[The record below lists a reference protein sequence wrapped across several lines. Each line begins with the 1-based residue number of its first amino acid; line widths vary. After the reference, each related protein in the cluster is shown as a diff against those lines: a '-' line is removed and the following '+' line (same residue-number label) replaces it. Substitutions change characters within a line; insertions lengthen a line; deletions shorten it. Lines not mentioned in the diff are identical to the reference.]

1 MDSIRSDGEN
11 VNPSEGNSS
20 TRYSL
25 NDDGTDLPGMD
36 EQRTSKFSQISDTYE
51 SGTHLVGKSQS
62 VQIATE
68 LKKEYSSSVDTQELA
83 TKYRQMSSVA
93 ERLAELNFEMV
104 TDGGASTG
112 DIGAEYTQV
121 QRQLME
127 LGREVAD
134 SIIDNASVREQGDT
148 TVYNYLKGKLRGEKI
163 YIPDSIKPDLAA
175 ALQCDTW
182 GEARREYFGV
192 LGNTVS
198 DASKGIEIDSLYNA
212 ISEEFPGAVD
222 KGLIANSDQL
232 SAIIDAYNSARDSH
246 TVEYNPLARNVVER
260 AENRERIAADIV
272 DRMEQHANGY
282 AAQQFDEYSAAKKA
296 EAARL
301 ERQAAYQ
308 ERQAKAE
315 QAEGKTGEA
324 AQKKADALKEQAA
337 DARLMGQT
345 DEETIL
351 EAVHDEGL
359 GGEKAEQKLEQTILS
374 PEVIEWAKH
383 STELDR
389 IVARMLQSNAK
400 SKQKVSQVRSV
411 TFQSSDFF
419 NEAELAL
426 EGMRP
431 EDYTYQTKTEAES
444 FGEAASRLD
453 RGEYEH
459 QKQDLHT
466 AATRLDEN
474 YLHWYN
480 ELQNKEH
487 WTGVD
492 LDTAMMILNQIR
504 TNDRATGDYRESS
517 QWAKL
522 IQERGTEGGQFIQ
535 AFSKWSRTPD
545 GIIAKATKHLDETHL
560 GRDVN
565 GKAIQ
570 RLNEEN
576 QQTFEQIGIEEKN
589 NALKR
594 AEYEKLQAERE
605 ETQEMLKEAIAQR
618 RKADADNR
626 DLCDQMDR
634 DVGKIV
640 ELGRAIQTLKLK
652 NQKMQDLLKTL
663 EGEVRDRT
671 AKVSLLGDE
680 NTHIVTEHDRLT
692 ALLDQLEQQG
702 TQLDQEIELGKKEN
716 EILNAAIDALREKNG
731 VKDISL
737 SEIIKELQDVLDG
750 LKLDVSDAAAQ
761 KGVLRKI
768 VQGLTRHYTAEDIR
782 NLVTKTANQS
792 LNDRWGRLMGDL
804 LDNVSDSR
812 KERIINDMTRIADMI
827 NAAESWKIAVNS
839 GDKAAETK
847 MRNQLID
854 CIINACKTRGMKPS
868 RKVEE
873 MMRKTFANQTTEYL
887 DKFARTSLAN
897 IADDYQGTTVGQKLS
912 TWQYL
917 AQLLNLRTA
926 MRNVTSNAAFHGID
940 TVARNGGV
948 WLDVLMSKA
957 TGNRTIAMSAR
968 HGSDTSAWA
977 GAKDRAGRA
986 MLEVMLDVDMD
997 NARSKYGEGARRTF
1011 KMAQQGIA
1019 GAAARTLSRLEMVNG
1034 ISLNVSDE
1042 FFKGAIFQGVINSNA
1057 KLVAEGK
1064 MTMEESI
1071 QFATEDM
1078 LYQTFQDDTL
1088 IGHLL
1093 NGLHDLGNVI
1103 GTGKARSETATSKAT
1118 KRVKDFGLGDLVI
1131 KYRGVPGALVTRAIE
1146 FSPAGYLKALYNGI
1160 QLVQSKGTNT
1170 HAQRNVALAF
1180 SRATTGS
1187 GLIALFWLLASKGL
1201 LKRDEDEED
1210 KNVAALNRAEGQG
1223 GTQLNLSALGRLID
1237 GGSTEWKDGDKLF
1250 DIGFMDP
1257 LSSAMTMGTLIQ
1269 KAIDEDGATIPS
1281 AWSVA
1286 QGGMMSAAFND
1297 LSMMDTINDAIYA
1310 AVYHDENS
1318 DLSALGD
1325 FCITLSASGLSGMI
1339 PSLMR
1344 QAAQASDNYYRDAYG
1359 GGWIEDHVSGDL
1371 GAALQQGA
1379 NQLAVNIPGLR
1390 QTLPKKLD
1398 PMGNE
1403 KVYSKDGNVA
1413 RNVFN
1418 TFVNPGKYNI
1428 YSKTSVSEEL
1438 GRVRRLTGDSGFYPD
1453 RNGPNSIIY
1462 GDEKVKLSDAQKR
1475 QYLQNAGNLF
1485 ETLAAETMKTDA
1497 YKNATNEGKA
1507 EMLKDVKSYAAYKAK
1522 QNLYEQLHK
1531 TDKGYTPWESDA
1543 WSKTEAGMEIGVS
1556 FGEMRQIL
1564 SDTSEKNMP
1573 SDYDENGDTI
1583 GGTRE
1588 GKMLDY
1594 LNDLG
1599 YSDAQKLQLYGV
1611 LRGSG
1616 AEGSVE
1622 KMQDIM
1628 DAGLSFYEAAKVKKA
1643 YNSINDRTHSIND
1656 SDMNNHDYFN
1666 KWLNDEGFSESEI
1679 ETINEN
1685 YHFYTQI
1692 RQETDSILQ
1701 RLTESGMDYDAAYEV
1716 ANKVAAIEPEDDE
1729 DEVSYA
1735 QKYSTIL
1742 DDYSMST
1749 GEKQAAVSAIAGKK
1763 SLFGE
1768 LDEGAAQT
1776 MMDLFDQT
1784 GQTDALNA
1792 KVGTYY
1798 KVDGVRYDY
1807 TEDQQEAYNQAFL
1820 SFLNNLSGTEI
1831 ADIKDYNNIKDAAGE
1846 AGKYAA
1852 LQQSGE
1858 NPDIDDFPV
1867 YRKAKGALDI
1877 GMTLPQ
1883 YFEIKRVADSFTA
1896 DKNANGSTITD
1907 SRKKKIIAY
1916 LKTQGLTTSQYDYMY
1931 HLFYK
1936 K

>member
-1 MDSIRSDGEN
+1 
-11 VNPSEGNSS
+11 
-20 TRYSL
+20 
-25 NDDGTDLPGMD
+25 
-36 EQRTSKFSQISDTYE
+36 
-51 SGTHLVGKSQS
+51 
-62 VQIATE
+62 
-68 LKKEYSSSVDTQELA
+68 
-83 TKYRQMSSVA
+83 
-93 ERLAELNFEMV
+93 
-104 TDGGASTG
+104 
-112 DIGAEYTQV
+112 
-121 QRQLME
+121 
-127 LGREVAD
+127 
-134 SIIDNASVREQGDT
+134 
-148 TVYNYLKGKLRGEKI
+148 
-163 YIPDSIKPDLAA
+163 
-175 ALQCDTW
+175 
-182 GEARREYFGV
+182 
-192 LGNTVS
+192 
-198 DASKGIEIDSLYNA
+198 
-212 ISEEFPGAVD
+212 
-222 KGLIANSDQL
+222 
-232 SAIIDAYNSARDSH
+232 
-246 TVEYNPLARNVVER
+246 
-260 AENRERIAADIV
+260 
-272 DRMEQHANGY
+272 
-282 AAQQFDEYSAAKKA
+282 
-296 EAARL
+296 
-301 ERQAAYQ
+301 
-308 ERQAKAE
+308 
-315 QAEGKTGEA
+315 
-324 AQKKADALKEQAA
+324 
-337 DARLMGQT
+337 
-345 DEETIL
+345 
-351 EAVHDEGL
+351 
-359 GGEKAEQKLEQTILS
+359 
-374 PEVIEWAKH
+374 
-383 STELDR
+383 
-389 IVARMLQSNAK
+389 
-400 SKQKVSQVRSV
+400 
-411 TFQSSDFF
+411 
-419 NEAELAL
+419 
-426 EGMRP
+426 
-431 EDYTYQTKTEAES
+431 
-444 FGEAASRLD
+444 
-453 RGEYEH
+453 
-459 QKQDLHT
+459 
-466 AATRLDEN
+466 
-474 YLHWYN
+474 
-480 ELQNKEH
+480 
-487 WTGVD
+487 
-492 LDTAMMILNQIR
+492 MMILNQIR

-535 AFSKWSRTPD
+535 AFAKWSRTPD

-560 GRDVN
+560 GRDIN

-605 ETQEMLKEAIAQR
+605 KVREILRDAIAR
-618 RKADADNR
+618 NRKADKANEALYNQVDR
-626 DLCDQMDR
+626 DLDR
-634 DVGKIV
+634 IV
-640 ELGRAIQTLKLK
+640 DISKEIQTKEMEGLKI
-652 NQKMQDLLKTL
+652 QDVLDITSGK
-663 EGEVRDRT
+663 VRNLIAR
-671 AKVSLLGDE
+671 VSQLGNE
-680 NTHIVTEHDRLT
+680 NTHIATERDRLT
-692 ALLDQLEQQG
+692 SQLGYLEQQG
-702 TQLDQEIELGKKEN
+702 TQLDQKIEMGKKEV

-737 SEIIKELQDVLDG
+737 SEITKELQDVLDG

-782 NLVTKTANQS
+782 NIVTKTTNQS
-792 LNDRWGRLMGDL
+792 LNDRWGRLMYDL

-812 KERIINDMTRIADMI
+812 KARVINDMTRIADMI
-827 NAAESWKIAVNS
+827 NAAESWQIAVNS

-897 IADDYQGTTVGQKLS
+897 IADDYQGTTWGQKLS

-957 TGNRTIAMSAR
+957 TGNRTIAMSR
-968 HGSDTSAWA
+968 RNGSDTSAWA

-1019 GAAARTLSRLEMVNG
+1019 GAVARNLSRLEMING

-1088 IGHLL
+1088 IGSLL
-1093 NGLHDLGNVI
+1093 NGLHDLGNAI
-1103 GTGKARSETATSKAT
+1103 GTGKARSETATSKAA
-1118 KRVKDFGLGDLVI
+1118 KLVKDFGLGDLVI

-1146 FSPAGYLKALYNGI
+1146 FSPAGYLKALYNGV
-1160 QLVQSKGTNT
+1160 QLAQSKGTNT

-1286 QGGMMSAAFND
+1286 QGGMISAAFND

-1359 GGWIEDHVSGDL
+1359 GGWIEDRVSGDL

-1418 TFVNPGKYNI
+1418 TFVNPGKYNV

-1438 GRVRRLTGDSGFYPD
+1438 GRVRRLTGDSSFYPD

-1497 YKNATNEGKA
+1497 YKNATNEGKV

-1522 QNLYEQLHK
+1522 QNFYEQLHK
-1531 TDKGYTPWESDA
+1531 TDKGYTPWESDT
-1543 WSKTEAGMEIGVS
+1543 WSKTEAGMEIGVP

-1594 LNDLG
+1594 LNDLN
-1599 YSDAQKLQLYGV
+1599 YSDKQKLQLYGV

-1616 AEGSVE
+1616 AESSVE

-1643 YNSINDRTHSIND
+1643 YNSINDRAHSIND

-1679 ETINEN
+1679 ETINDN
-1685 YHFYTQI
+1685 YRFYTQI

-1742 DDYSMST
+1742 DDYNMST
-1749 GEKQAAVSAIAGKK
+1749 GEKQAAISAIAGKK

-1784 GQTDALNA
+1784 GQTSALSANA
-1792 KVGTYY
+1792 GTSYS
-1798 KVDGVRYDY
+1798 VDGTKYDY
-1807 TEDQQEAYNQAFL
+1807 TEDQQEAYNEAYIEI
-1820 SFLNNLSGTEI
+1820 LNGISGTTVSSTKIMENIRDI
-1831 ADIKDYNNIKDAAGE
+1831 AAN

-1852 LQQSGE
+1852 LQQAGQ
-1858 NPDIDDFPV
+1858 NPDLNSSDYGA
-1867 YRKAKGALDI
+1867 YRKAQQAMNAGLDL
-1877 GMTLPQ
+1877 TR
-1883 YFEIKRVADSFTA
+1883 YCEIKATCNSFSA
-1896 DKNANGSTITD
+1896 DKDSNGKSI
-1907 SRKKKIIAY
+1907 SGSKKEKVVAY
-1916 LKTQGLTTSQYDYMY
+1916 LKAQGLTSQQYSF
-1931 HLFYK
+1931 FYSTIMGYK
-1936 K
+1936 